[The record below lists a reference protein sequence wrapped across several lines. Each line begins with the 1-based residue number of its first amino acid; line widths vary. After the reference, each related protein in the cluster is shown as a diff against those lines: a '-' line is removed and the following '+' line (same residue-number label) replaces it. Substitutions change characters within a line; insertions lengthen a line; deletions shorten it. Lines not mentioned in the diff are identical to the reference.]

1 MFIFVFLSS
10 LMPESRR
17 RLGRIWSPPVYR
29 RGFERPGQSNGTP
42 SDIGRTSTIALT
54 NPIAAS
60 RPGHVRGEDDSNP
73 HAFQHNFEQHAF
85 HEEPAMNQPT
95 ARSAVKPDATSLR
108 STIEWL
114 RAEGMLI
121 ETEKPVSG
129 DLELTGLQKHF
140 DGSFPILFNN
150 VKGYPHARA
159 ITNLFAD
166 MRVVDKM
173 FGFTDPT
180 QRTRALAKA
189 LNKPLK
195 PIEIEQK
202 DAPCQ
207 EHVITENLD
216 VNKWIMNIR
225 HTALETELT
234 IGSGIRCVT
243 GRHFDGGSDLGYNR
257 MNFRWGNVGTFQ
269 ISPGSHMW
277 QVFTEHYKDERIPIT
292 MCFGVPP
299 ACTMMAGAGF
309 DYVILP
315 KGCDE
320 IGVAGAIQGSPVRLV
335 KARTVDAMALA
346 DSEYVLEGYIVP
358 RDKRYE
364 TAESEREG
372 VQGKTFFH
380 PEWAGYMGKAYKA
393 PTFHVTAITMRKPE
407 SKPLIFPLGVHMFDD
422 SNIDTTIREAA
433 IFELCN
439 RLQPG
444 IIQDVHIP
452 YSMTDWGGCII
463 QVKKRNKI
471 EEGWQRNFLA
481 AILSCSQGMRLAIA
495 VSEDTDIYSMD
506 DIMWCLTTRVNPHT
520 DILNP
525 IPGGRGQTFMPAERM
540 TAGDKAWTASNTLF
554 EGGMGIDAT
563 VPFGYEQDF
572 HRPVYP
578 IDRVNPADFFDAA
591 QIAKMKGR
599 MEGWVLSLARTGR

>member
-1 MFIFVFLSS
+1 MK
-10 LMPESRR
+10 PA
-17 RLGRIWSPPVYR
+17 
-29 RGFERPGQSNGTP
+29 QSG
-42 SDIGRTSTIALT
+42 
-54 NPIAAS
+54 
-60 RPGHVRGEDDSNP
+60 
-73 HAFQHNFEQHAF
+73 
-85 HEEPAMNQPT
+85 
-95 ARSAVKPDATSLR
+95 AVKPDITSLR
-108 STIEWL
+108 STVEWL
-114 RAEGMLI
+114 RSEGLLI
-121 ETEKPVSG
+121 ETDQPVSG

-140 DGSFPILFNN
+140 DGSYPMLFKN

-166 MRVVDKM
+166 MQVVDRM
-173 FGFTDPT
+173 FGFSDPA

-189 LNKPLK
+189 LNRPL
-195 PIEIEQK
+195 PPVVVESR
-202 DAPCQ
+202 DAPVQ
-207 EHVITENLD
+207 EHVITENID
-216 VNKWIMNIR
+216 VNKWIMTIR
-225 HTALETELT
+225 HTALEPELT
-234 IGSGIRCVT
+234 IGSGIRLIS
-243 GRHFDGGSDLGYNR
+243 GGHFDGGTDVGYNR

-277 QVFTEHYKDERIPIT
+277 QVLTEHYRDERIPIT
-292 MCFGVPP
+292 MNFGVPP

-320 IGVAGAIQGSPVRLV
+320 VGVAGAIQGSPVRMV
-335 KARTVDAMALA
+335 KAKTVEAYALA
-346 DSEYVLEGYIVP
+346 DAEYVLEGHILP

-364 TAESEREG
+364 TAEAERAG

-393 PTFHVTAITMRKPE
+393 PTFHVTALTMRKPE
-407 SKPLIFPLGVHMFDD
+407 SKPIIFPLGVHMFDD

-452 YSMTDWGGCII
+452 YCMTDWGGCII

-471 EEGWQRNFLA
+471 EEGWQRNFLS

-495 VSEDTDIYSMD
+495 VSEDVDIYSMD
-506 DIMWCLTTRVNPHT
+506 DIMWCLTTRVNPKT

-540 TAGDKAWTASNTLF
+540 TAGEKAWTASNTLF

-563 VPFGYEQDF
+563 VPYGYEQDF

-578 IDRVNPADFFDAA
+578 VDRVKPEDFFDAT
-591 QIAKMKGR
+591 QIARMKAR
-599 MEGWVLSLARTGR
+599 MAGWVLSLARTGR